1 MDVVRRNIET
11 LHGKVEIDS
20 KIGEGT
26 VFSIHLPLT
35 LAIIAGMLV
44 RVGGQQF
51 ILPTLNVRESLSVSP
66 EMVTRLHGRG
76 ELVDV
81 RGQLIPLQR
90 LYQSFGLDP
99 VHAEPADGIVPVL
112 DLRMIFDLPDTTITD
127 KTCTV
132 VIQVPTATGRLTT
145 IGLMVDRVTE
155 VVLVEDEQIEKPSD
169 FGEQRESGRDFAV
182 ARINGVIVS
191 LIDLSQVLHQEL
203 SAIT

>member
-1 MDVVRRNIET
+1 MTTLET
-11 LHGKVEIDS
+11 AEPQAATQAGKYLTFILD
-20 KIGEGT
+20 GEGYG
-26 VFSIHLPLT
+26 LPVRQVLE
-35 LAIIAGMLV
+35 II
-44 RVGGQQF
+44 RC
-51 ILPTLNVRESLSVSP
+51 IDITSVSN
-66 EMVTRLHGRG
+66 MARHILGVTNLRG
-76 ELVDV
+76 
-81 RGQLIPLQR
+81 
-90 LYQSFGLDP
+90 S
-99 VHAEPADGIVPVL
+99 IVPVL

>member
-35 LAIIAGMLV
+35 LAIIDGMLV

-99 VHAEPADGIVPVL
+99 VHAEPADGIV
-112 DLRMIFDLPDTTITD
+112 
-127 KTCTV
+127 V
-132 VIQVPTATGRLTT
+132 VVESGQDVRA
-145 IGLMVDRVTE
+145 
-155 VVLVEDEQIEKPSD
+155 VLVDELIGKHE
-169 FGEQRESGRDFAV
+169 
-182 ARINGVIVS
+182 IVIKS
-191 LIDLSQVLHQEL
+191 LGDLFQANRALAGAAILGDGSVGLILDVNTLVTPMQSEL
-203 SAIT
+203 SIAA